1 MDIDRTDD
9 HKIDLFEGFDRLGI
23 SLEDLWLDAYALG
36 GNLSLLE
43 TDAYVF
49 GLLEDAHEH
58 NVLAQALNERFMD
71 QDLDHLV
78 RYRTFAPS

>member
-1 MDIDRTDD
+1 MDRTNDD
-9 HKIDLFEGFDRLGI
+9 KIDLFEGFDRLGI

-36 GNLSLLE
+36 GDLSLLE
-43 TDAYVF
+43 TEAYVF
-49 GLLEDAHEH
+49 GLLRDAHEH

-78 RYRTFAPS
+78 RYMTLAPS